1 MTVRRVAA
9 LLLASLALVGCGG
22 AERGST
28 GTARLWITRDR
39 GATLLVST
47 TVPAG
52 ETLMRALRSQ
62 AKVET
67 RYGGRFV
74 VAINGVRGS
83 LSARHDWFW
92 FVNGLAGD
100 RSAAEYRLQAGDVAW
115 WDYRDWTDDS
125 DLEVVAGSFPEP
137 FLHGYDGHVHSVAV
151 RFGSG
156 LRPAAERIARRLHAS
171 SVAPLGTSAV
181 HDASLFVL
189 MRGPT
194 RFTAALR
201 SPGTGPKAPVVLT
214 FSGDIS
220 KLLQGAYVRR
230 FAVP

>member
-1 MTVRRVAA
+1 MTARRVAA
-9 LLLASLALVGCGG
+9 LLLASLSLAGCGG
-22 AERGST
+22 VERGNT
-28 GTARLWITRDR
+28 GSARLWITRDR
-39 GATLLVST
+39 GSTLLVSA

-62 AKVET
+62 AKGET

-100 RSAAEYRLQAGDVAW
+100 TSAAEYRLHAGDVAW
-115 WDYRDWTDDS
+115 WDYRDWTHDS
-125 DLEVVAGSFPEP
+125 DLEVVAGAFPEP
-137 FLHGYDGHVHSVAV
+137 FVHGYDGHVHPAAV
-151 RFGSG
+151 RYAPGQ
-156 LRPAAERIARRLHAS
+156 RPTAIRIARRLHAP
-171 SVAPLGTSAV
+171 SVAPLGTSAP

-189 MRGPT
+189 LRGPT

-201 SPGTGPKAPVVLT
+201 SPGSGPTAPVVLT
-214 FSGDIS
+214 FSGDVS
-220 KLLQGAYVRR
+220 KLLKGVYARR

>member
-1 MTVRRVAA
+1 MTARTVAA
-9 LLLASLALVGCGG
+9 LLLVSLALAGCGG
-22 AERGST
+22 VGRGNT

-39 GATLLVST
+39 GATLLVNT

-52 ETLMRALRSQ
+52 ETLLRALRSQ

-100 RSAAEYRLQAGDVAW
+100 TSAAEYRLHAGDVAW
-115 WDYRDWTDDS
+115 WDYRDWTHDS

-137 FLHGYDGHVHSVAV
+137 FLHGYGGHVQPVVV

-156 LRPAAERIARRLHAS
+156 LRPAAKRIARRLRAS
-171 SVAPLGTSAV
+171 SVAPLGTLAP
-181 HDASLFVL
+181 HDASLFVVL
-189 MRGPT
+189 RGPT

-201 SPGTGPKAPVVLT
+201 SPGSGPTGPVVLT
-214 FSGDIS
+214 FSGDVS
-220 KLLQGAYVRR
+220 KLLQGAYARR